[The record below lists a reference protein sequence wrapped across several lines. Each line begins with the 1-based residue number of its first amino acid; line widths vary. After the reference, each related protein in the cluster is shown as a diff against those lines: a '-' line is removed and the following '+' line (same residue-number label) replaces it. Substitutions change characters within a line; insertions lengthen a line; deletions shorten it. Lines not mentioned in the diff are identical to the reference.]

1 MDPLNAA
8 MAVGASG
15 MRAQSL
21 RLRVVAENIANAET
35 TAATPGGDP
44 YRRKTVTFASTL
56 DRAIGAEVVG
66 ISRVGTDPGPFQL
79 AYDPSHPAA
88 DAGGYVKT
96 PNVNT
101 VIEMADMREAS
112 RSYEANLSVIEQA
125 RAMLSRTVDMLRG

>member
-1 MDPLNAA
+1 MDPLSAA
-8 MAVGASG
+8 MKVGASG
-15 MRAQSL
+15 LRAQSL
-21 RLRVVAENIANAET
+21 RLRVVAENVANADT
-35 TAATPGGDP
+35 TSTQPGGDP

-56 DRAIGAEVVG
+56 DRASGAEVVE
-66 ISRVGTDPGPFQL
+66 IRRVGTDQAAFPL
-79 AYDPSHPAA
+79 SYDPGHPAA
-88 DAGGYVKT
+88 DATGYVKR

>member
-1 MDPLNAA
+1 MDPLSAA
-8 MAVGASG
+8 MKVGASG
-15 MRAQSL
+15 LRAQSL
-21 RLRVVAENIANAET
+21 RLRVVAENVANAET
-35 TAATPGGDP
+35 TATQPGGDP

-56 DRAIGAEVVG
+56 DRASGAELVEVR
-66 ISRVGTDPGPFQL
+66 RVGTDQSAFPMS
-79 AYDPSHPAA
+79 YDPGHPAA
-88 DAGGYVKT
+88 DAGGYVKL